1 MTELMQT
8 GSLYTNSLSTIDG
21 NTESIVSLTAELEI
35 QKEQMQPVVDFYD
48 RLVKGWH
55 GRILRAELA
64 MKDPL
69 NQSSGQ
75 QKVFQELRNIAKT
88 ELENFLPVLREVQEM
103 QEELSERIREFD
115 MMRLKPSA
123 PQVSIINVRDAFKQ
137 TKELLHRADALIEL
151 RNEG

>member
-1 MTELMQT
+1 MTELIQT
-8 GSLYTNSLSTIDG
+8 SSPYTNSLSKIDG
-21 NTESIVSLTAELEI
+21 NTESFIFLTGELES

-69 NQSSGQ
+69 NQSPGQ
-75 QKVFQELRNIAKT
+75 QKVFQELRNIAKN
-88 ELENFLPVLREVQEM
+88 ELENFLPVLREVQKM

-123 PQVSIINVRDAFKQ
+123 PQAFNINVSDSFKQ

-151 RNEG
+151 RKEG